1 MPYKIN
7 FTAVSKT
14 LVSPAFRLKR
24 SWGAIK
30 CAHSGNESD
39 TESLSDVGQPYFDE
53 GTLHPAQGIELLEGY
68 SSDISEIDS
77 IHSDDSADLEVR
89 EPRNKLPTYSVSH
102 PWEVVDYHLYLCSV
116 EKGKDTH
123 SRRNGMFVY
132 DGIDCRPVDYRELL
146 EELAFEPCNVGEE
159 PQFLFWNLP
168 IADLGPCFNGR
179 HYVLGFDY
187 NNRALFARHFEW
199 MPNKTDDLWC
209 VWDLGFTMY
218 SITIPDLII
227 LLESS
232 LSEEVHVGMGI
243 LSSSPY
249 CMAMGSCDD
258 PGMEIVITIL
268 FCRWVLDFAEA
279 IFEQNGTIMERFKGR
294 LARYMEEC
302 RIILARASYRAWLVS
317 RGGYTKATYQRNS
330 SIGKFTSD
338 LFTFSKSVEDGSLK
352 TQSWRAPGLDT
363 CNMLR
368 HQDRVQRRA
377 ETEQR
382 LESLFTISEVDTSPE
397 SPVEVLG
404 GMVARSKESLAAFGP
419 ARTPRIPPR
428 SKYGSVP
435 LHRWCSMSP
444 ETVKMEDEASNGL
457 KETEYYKTPLS
468 LLLKQIIDLIDT
480 RPELDCPENRA
491 HFEELLI
498 VLAMDVQQKTVN
510 DSVTPKLGHENDS
523 WKVEVHSMLEPKA
536 LVTHYRLHS
545 SLVLD

>member
-7 FTAVSKT
+7 FSAASKT
-14 LVSPAFRLKR
+14 PVSPVFRLKR

-30 CAHSGNESD
+30 CAHNGNKFD
-39 TESLSDVGQPYFDE
+39 AVSLSDVSQSFFDE
-53 GTLHPAQGIELLEGY
+53 GTLHPAQEIEVLEGY
-68 SSDISEIDS
+68 ASDVSEIGS
-77 IHSDDSADLEVR
+77 VHSDDSADLEVT
-89 EPRNKLPTYSVSH
+89 EPRNEPPTYGVSH

-116 EKGKDTH
+116 EKGKDTYA
-123 SRRNGMFVY
+123 RRNGMFVY
-132 DGIDCRPVDYRELL
+132 DGIDCRPVYYSELL
-146 EELAFEPCNVGEE
+146 EERAFEPCNVGEE

-168 IADLGPCFNGR
+168 IADLGPSFNGR

-227 LLESS
+227 LLESG

-249 CMAMGSCDD
+249 CIAMGSCDD

-279 IFEQNGTIMERFKGR
+279 IFEQGGNIMERFKER

-302 RIILARASYRAWLVS
+302 RIILARASYRAWFVS
-317 RGGYTKATYQRNS
+317 RGGYTKAICQRNS

-352 TQSWRAPGLDT
+352 AQSWRAPGLDT

-382 LESLFTISEVDTSPE
+382 LESLFTIPEVDTPPE
-397 SPVEVLG
+397 SPGGVLG
-404 GMVARSKESLAAFGP
+404 GMVVRSKESLAALYP

-428 SKYGSVP
+428 SKYGSVG
-435 LHRWCSMSP
+435 LHRWSSMSP
-444 ETVKMEDEASNGL
+444 RIIKDEDEAYNGL
-457 KETEYYKTPLS
+457 REIKYHKSPLS
-468 LLLKQIIDLIDT
+468 LLLKQILDLIET

-491 HFEELLI
+491 HFEELLTA
-498 VLAMDVQQKTVN
+498 LATDVQQKPVI
-510 DSVTPKLGHENDS
+510 DSVSPLLGHENDS
-523 WKVEVHSMLEPKA
+523 WKVEVRSILEPKA
-536 LVTHYRLHS
+536 LVTHYCPDSNLAF
-545 SLVLD
+545 D